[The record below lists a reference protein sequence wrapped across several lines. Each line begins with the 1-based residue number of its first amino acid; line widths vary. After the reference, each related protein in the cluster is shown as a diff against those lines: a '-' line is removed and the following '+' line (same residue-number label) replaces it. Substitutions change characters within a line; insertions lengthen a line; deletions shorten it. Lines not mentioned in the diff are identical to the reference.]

1 MELKINSIAFKVL
14 KTVVAKDV
22 TYPFILGRNF
32 LEETKAF
39 IIFETKTFKLVTPLN
54 TCPTSD

>member
-22 TYPFILGRNF
+22 TYPFILSRNF

-39 IIFETKTFKLVTPLN
+39 IIFETKKN
-54 TCPTSD
+54 